1 MPPAKRTLDL
11 TRIQIKPL
19 SHDTA
24 TNRFCCGAAP
34 IDRFLKNKAEK
45 AEKRHQYRT
54 FCAHSDESPIC
65 IGYYSLQ
72 IGTGKVAELPKEPQ
86 TYLTSSEL
94 ESFPAVNLAF
104 LGVDEQ
110 YQEQGL
116 GRNLIMD
123 VFSKVESIASCAGL
137 YALTLTSY
145 NDKSTAFYKQI
156 GFGVYVDGR
165 QPKMFYP
172 IQGIFRLNREARE
185 AIEVETS
192 AISADQLA

>member
-1 MPPAKRTLDL
+1 VPPAKRTLDL
-11 TRIQIKPL
+11 TRVEIKPL

-24 TNRFCCGAAP
+24 ANRFCCGATP
-34 IDRFLKNKAEK
+34 IDRFLKNKAKK
-45 AEKRHQYRT
+45 AEKRHEYKT
-54 FCAHSDESPIC
+54 FCAHVDESQVC

-86 TYLTSSEL
+86 TYLTSSNQ

-110 YQEQGL
+110 YQRQGL

-123 VFSKVESIASCAGL
+123 VFSRVENIATSAGL

-145 NDKSTAFYKQI
+145 DDKSTAFYKRI
-156 GFGVYVDGR
+156 GFEVYVESR

-172 IQGIFRLNREARE
+172 IEGIIILNKEARE
-185 AIEVETS
+185 ATEVETI
-192 AISADQLA
+192 AISADKLT